1 MPGASRMDP
10 SNAAGWNAPVDPRHA
25 ARCVRLAMAAGHL
38 GEACPALLFHDLD
51 RMRER
56 IARLQAV
63 FPANTLHALA
73 IKANPL
79 EGVLSEAVAAGA
91 GLEAASQEEV
101 WLAQAAGCP
110 PGRIVFDS
118 PAKTRLELRAA
129 VAAGVCMNADNEHE
143 LARLDE
149 ILAGSPRGPHRVGLR
164 VNPLV
169 GAGAI
174 GITSVGERGSKF
186 GIATDDFGKVLTL
199 YRRFPWLNGIHV
211 HVGSQGSPLEHL
223 VEAVRVAFDC
233 VARIESDTGRSMAFI
248 DIGGGL
254 PARYELAKEP
264 PTPEDYV
271 QALRERVPA
280 LSRYDGALIT
290 EFGRAI
296 QASCGWAVSRV
307 EYVKESGGRRIAV
320 LHLGADF
327 LMRTV
332 YQPANWPHRFLVLTA
347 SGELKESVAEP
358 IDFAGPLC
366 FAGDIVGTGLLLP
379 RVEEGDLVVV
389 CETGAYTLSL
399 WSRHCNRAV
408 PTVLGVRGGPSP
420 SLEVLKPREEER
432 DVRSLWSRP

>member
-1 MPGASRMDP
+1 MQ
-10 SNAAGWNAPVDPRHA
+10 
-25 ARCVRLAMAAGHL
+25 AGHL
-38 GEACPALLFHDLD
+38 DDARPAVLFHDLD
-51 RMRER
+51 RMRLR

-79 EGVLSEAVAAGA
+79 EGVLSEAAAAGA

-110 PGRIVFDS
+110 AQRIVFDS
-118 PAKTRLELRAA
+118 PAKTRTELRAA
-129 VAAGVCMNADNEHE
+129 VSTGVCMNADNEHE
-143 LARLDE
+143 LARIEE
-149 ILAGSPRGPHRVGLR
+149 ILAGSPAMPRRIGLR

-169 GAGAI
+169 GAGSI

-186 GIATDDFGKVLTL
+186 GIATDDETKVLAL

-211 HVGSQGSPLEHL
+211 HVGSQGSPLAHL

-233 VARIESDTGRSMAFI
+233 VALIESETGRRMAFV

-254 PARYELAKEP
+254 PARYELSKEP
-264 PTPEDYV
+264 PTPEDYMH
-271 QALRERVPA
+271 ALREQVPA
-280 LSRYDGALIT
+280 LARYQGMLIT

-296 QASCGWAVSRV
+296 QASCGWAASRV
-307 EYVKESGGRRIAV
+307 EYVKETGGRRIAV

-327 LMRTV
+327 LMRPV
-332 YQPANWPHRFLVLTA
+332 YQPANWPHRFMVLTA
-347 SGELKESVAEP
+347 TGELKEGPAER

-366 FAGDIVGTGLLLP
+366 FAGDIVGTGLMLP
-379 RVEEGDLVVV
+379 RVEEGDIVMV
-389 CETGAYTLSL
+389 CDTGAYTLSL

-408 PTVLGVRGGPSP
+408 PTVLGVRSAPSLR
-420 SLEVLKPREEER
+420 LEVLKQREDER
-432 DVRSLWSRP
+432 GVRRLWSRP